1 MGLLEKELMTKYFFT
16 PPTED
21 EGPAGGNVLFYR
33 YKIARGITVVKN
45 NGVYSETR
53 YPSQDELLES
63 DAYYLGGR
71 RHEITSEEYTALTN
85 AGYSDYLETE

>member
-1 MGLLEKELMTKYFFT
+1 MGLLEKELMTTYFFT

-21 EGPAGGNVLFYR
+21 EGPAGNNVLFYR

-53 YPSQDELLES
+53 YPSQDELLEA
-63 DAYYLGGR
+63 DTYYLGGR
-71 RHEITSEEYTALTN
+71 RHQISSAEYSALAT

>member
-33 YKIARGITVVKN
+33 YKIARGITVLKS
-45 NGVYSETR
+45 NGIYSEIR
-53 YPSQDELLES
+53 YPSQDELLEA
-63 DAYYLGGR
+63 DTYYLGGH
-71 RHEITSEEYTALTN
+71 RHEISSAEYSALTT